1 MSYSLYKR
9 PRSPY
14 WWVKAPK
21 LNEAGKVVSYQRES
35 TKRTAK
41 AEAHKVATMVAKR
54 EADFGQLSMRQ
65 AATLS
70 EAGAMYVSE
79 LKSLKKESS
88 AETYAYFLSR
98 IGSINPRINGSLPVS
113 SLDRNLMMDIRRKRI
128 TEGYAPG
135 YINNELAFWMQVYN
149 KAKNDYNMAV
159 KLDVNFTKLKL
170 STSQKTRYLLDNEE
184 DALLAE
190 LSVDRYI
197 FGVGAPEKRSQ
208 IIKDRLQDQYDL
220 VVLLLDTGAR
230 LGEIR
235 CLTWTS
241 IDVGAFKWLNL
252 WRPKVQNE
260 SRLLLTD
267 RSREILKRRWLRN
280 GNRSYV
286 FSMQGKGDKPRS
298 KSTAGIRK
306 AICRAGLN
314 TDALVDRYG
323 VFTVHSMR
331 HTFASK
337 MCQGG
342 MSLFSLSKLL
352 GHSDIKTTQR
362 YAHMVVEDAS
372 KEAIAI
378 LNHA

>member
-1 MSYSLYKR
+1 
-9 PRSPY
+9 
-14 WWVKAPK
+14 
-21 LNEAGKVVSYQRES
+21 
-35 TKRTAK
+35 
-41 AEAHKVATMVAKR
+41 
-54 EADFGQLSMRQ
+54 
-65 AATLS
+65 
-70 EAGAMYVSE
+70 MYVSE
-79 LKSLKKESS
+79 LKALKKESA
-88 AETYAYFLSR
+88 AETYAYFLTR
-98 IGSINPRINGSLPVS
+98 IEFINPRISGSLLIAA
-113 SLDRNLMMDIRRKRI
+113 LDRNLLMDIHRKRI
-128 TEGYAPG
+128 TQGYAPG
-135 YINNELAFWMQVYN
+135 YINNEIAFWTQVYN
-149 KAKNDYNMAV
+149 KAKNDYNMNV

-170 STSQKTRYLLDNEE
+170 STTQKTRYLLEGEE
-184 DALLAE
+184 QALLAE
-190 LSVDRYI
+190 LSVDREI
-197 FGVGAPEKRSQ
+197 FGIGGPETRSKL
-208 IIKDRLQDQYDL
+208 IGDRLQDQFDL

-235 CLTWTS
+235 RLTWTS
-241 IDVGAFKWLNL
+241 VDVANFKSLNL

-260 SRLLLTD
+260 SKLLLTE
-267 RSREILKRRWLRN
+267 RSRKILKRRWLSS

-286 FSMQGKGDKPRS
+286 FSGYGKGNQPRT

-342 MSLFSLSKLL
+342 MSLFALSKLL
-352 GHSDIKTTQR
+352 GHADIKTTQR

-378 LNHA
+378 LDQV